1 MQSLYRNKLTEDGYQ
16 LLLLKRIPNLEKQ
29 RWQAKQKLYYDTV
42 QHKKTIINYEST
54 LPTDSLEYFKKVMA
68 QKDPIETILPNTI
81 TGSDIA
87 YGADSITAALDFTN
101 YLIVR
106 FPKRN
111 IPQEYANSIAQGSV
125 KQPVSSIISLPNNI
139 PVYVTSSGYF
149 FNVQDL
155 VMEGFWGWWEKM
167 ASMLPYDYMPPKK

>member
-1 MQSLYRNKLTEDGYQ
+1 
-16 LLLLKRIPNLEKQ
+16 
-29 RWQAKQKLYYDTV
+29 
-42 QHKKTIINYEST
+42 
-54 LPTDSLEYFKKVMA
+54 MA
-68 QKDPIETILPNTI
+68 QKDPIEIILPNTI

-125 KQPVSSIISLPNNI
+125 KQPVSSSISLPNNT
-139 PVYVTSSGYF
+139 PVFVTSSGYF
-149 FNVQDL
+149 L
-155 VMEGFWGWWEKM
+155 MYRI
-167 ASMLPYDYMPPKK
+167 L